1 MTKREHPE
9 EPVRRFALRVV
20 LLLLGV
26 VILLLTVLSL
36 FPTDRIGENDT
47 VTVHPTA
54 ESLLFVNMVLFC
66 VHLLIA
72 AAAEGS
78 NLASGVGADRGP
90 APVVTLVA
98 AHLVVDV
105 CCKLTCF
112 VHCVAIASI
121 GPLIIVSMC
130 VVGSALMYP
139 ALNDLREAMRSH
151 HARLSGERN
160 VTHLATEAITRGIAV
175 LGLQA
180 YMLTESLACFGGDGS
195 QQHLRR
201 ECGYTM
207 FNLFALAAMP
217 THLCSR
223 WSSSTRGWRRGTS
236 RCAALETPPP
246 RENQRRGGRVD
257 LRADVRAL
265 GLQAQRAAQQGK
277 RPGEM
282 VGISLQLAPGG
293 RAAHLPHVLRVADAM
308 FRVRRLVAEREERG
322 RGRRRGGVVRDPNGA
337 RGRRRAERTRGRTRP
352 KPRCPRQNAKD
363 GGRDGEW
370 RWRRSPPA
378 GSWGDP
384 WGDDEAFRIRSRHV
398 YFMIDYLLVEL
409 GASG

>member
-9 EPVRRFALRVV
+9 EPVRFFALRVV

-160 VTHLATEAITRGIAV
+160 VTHLATEAIARGVAV

-180 YMLTESLACFGGDGS
+180 YMLTESMACLGGRGS
-195 QQHLRR
+195 VQHMRR
-201 ECGYTM
+201 ECGYTT
-207 FNLFALAAMP
+207 FNLFALAAIAFAFMFEVVVID
-217 THLCSR
+217 TGMASR
-223 WSSSTRGWRRGTS
+223 HELLRCDSKLPLLVRINAAVVGWICAQTFVLWAS
-236 RCAALETPPP
+236 RHNVPLN
-246 RENQRRGGRVD
+246 RENAG
-257 LRADVRAL
+257 
-265 GLQAQRAAQQGK
+265 
-277 RPGEM
+277 GEM
-282 VGISLQLAPGG
+282 EGIVVNWVLCGAPYLLLVF
-293 RAAHLPHVLRVADAM
+293 AWPTLM
-308 FRVRRLVAEREERG
+308 FRARRLVAEREER
-322 RGRRRGGVVRDPNGA
+322 RRREDEEASARRIELGEGVASNGNGPGGGERVRN
-337 RGRRRAERTRGRTRP
+337 
-352 KPRCPRQNAKD
+352 QNP
-363 GGRDGEW
+363 GGRAKTQTTAEGAAIAME
-370 RWRRSPPA
+370 A
-378 GSWGDP
+378 VAVGGLLGGSVG
-384 WGDDEAFRIRSRHV
+384 G
-398 YFMIDYLLVEL
+398 
-409 GASG
+409 